1 MLFTPF
7 TTCDNK
13 NLSPEQLFN
22 QLLVADSDGKPALKV
37 ITESDA
43 LTNNFSEIRKK
54 DLTNTAFAIKASA
67 GNLLGWSIINPNAS
81 AVYVKFYDKAA
92 GTLVV
97 ATDEPLLI
105 LVVKANDTIYQ
116 EANSVQRVFPTAM
129 SMRVTTVLADND
141 NTAPG
146 TAVQI
151 NVKYK

>member
-22 QLLVADSDGKPALKV
+22 QLLVADSDGNPALKV

-54 DLTNTAFAIKASA
+54 DLSNTAFAIKGSA

-81 AVYVKFYDKAA
+81 AVYVKFYDKVA
-92 GTLVV
+92 GSVVV
-97 ATDEPLLI
+97 ATDEPLLT
-105 LVVKANDTIYQ
+105 LMVKANDAIYQ
-116 EANSVQRVFPTAM
+116 EANSVQREFTTAM
-129 SMRVTTVLADND
+129 SMRVTTVLADTD